1 MIVNKSDI
9 ERRIKGLNEVFLDET
24 TKKFIILNIS
34 SDYTYNK
41 AIAIVDKNYNHN
53 DWYATDDKACFKTW
67 NEIDAFIDG
76 VCKARHTNFYEEHD
90 R

>member
-9 ERRIKGLNEVFLDET
+9 EKRIKGLNEVFLDET

-34 SDYTYNK
+34 NDYTYNK

-53 DWYATDDKACFKTW
+53 DWYATDDKACFKTR

-76 VCKARHTNFYEEHD
+76 VCKARHTNFYEEYD

>member
-9 ERRIKGLNEVFLDET
+9 EKRIKGLNENFLDNT
-24 TKKFIILNIS
+24 TKKLIILKIS
-34 SDYTYNK
+34 NDYTYNK
-41 AIAIVDKNYNHN
+41 AVAIVDKDSNNHN
-53 DWYATDDKACFKTW
+53 WYATDDKACFRTW

-76 VCKARHTNFYEEHD
+76 VCKARHTNFYEEHE

>member
-1 MIVNKSDI
+1 MNKGEI
-9 ERRIKGLNEVFLDET
+9 ERRIKGLNENFLDET
-24 TKKFIILNIS
+24 TKKLIILNIS

-41 AIAIVDKNYNHN
+41 AIAIVDKNYDNY

-76 VCKARHTNFYEEHD
+76 VCKARHTDFYEEYE